1 MRLTF
6 VEHVYRQCVMLDI
19 ETGHSRRQSLI
30 YGKANSRR
38 LFFRSSTRFRRIG
51 QASLL
56 IKDVQLEDDAEYSC
70 RFKSP
75 TVTLT
80 AFAKLTVVG
89 KLVRLF
95 FSWWAFKN
103 NVLVCFFLLKI
114 YQTMKDFILLDSF
127 HVNKIAPLSILC
139 FCKGSC
145 IPI

>member
-1 MRLTF
+1 M
-6 VEHVYRQCVMLDI
+6 EHVYRQCVMLDI

-95 FSWWAFKN
+95 FFMMSFQEQCTC
-103 NVLVCFFLLKI
+103 LFFSTQDLPNHERL
-114 YQTMKDFILLDSF
+114 YS
-127 HVNKIAPLSILC
+127 VR
-139 FCKGSC
+139 
-145 IPI
+145 